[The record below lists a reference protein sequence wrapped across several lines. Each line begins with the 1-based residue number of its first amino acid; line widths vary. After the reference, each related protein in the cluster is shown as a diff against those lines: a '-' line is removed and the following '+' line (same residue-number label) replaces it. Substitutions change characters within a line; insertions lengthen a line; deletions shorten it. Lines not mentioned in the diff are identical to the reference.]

1 MPLATIIAGRYS
13 GTWNALS
20 TGLAKD
26 DGYRLI
32 EEPKEQAINRS
43 DAFAQ
48 TLIETIYQGVD
59 WSVVFTMIEYNAGA
73 VSTVISPWAALGLLG
88 VIAQLGSALAKPF
101 VLTSTVGTPAAA
113 SPATLTA
120 TLAKLAPN
128 TNTEIGFGPN
138 GREVPVRLQ
147 FLPALVSTVI
157 QHFATT

>member
-13 GTWNALS
+13 ATWNSLAC
-20 TGLAKD
+20 GLAKD

-43 DAFAQ
+43 DAYAQ
-48 TLIETIYQGVD
+48 TMIETLHQGVD
-59 WSVVFTMIEYNAGA
+59 WSIVFTMIEYDSAA
-73 VSTVISPWAALGLLG
+73 VSTIVSPWGALGTLG
-88 VIAQLGSALAKPF
+88 VISQLGSAIAKPF

-120 TLAKLAPN
+120 TLAKLSPR

-138 GREVPVRLQ
+138 GREVPVRLDL
-147 FLPALVSTVI
+147 LPDLISTAVK
-157 QHFATT
+157 HFATS